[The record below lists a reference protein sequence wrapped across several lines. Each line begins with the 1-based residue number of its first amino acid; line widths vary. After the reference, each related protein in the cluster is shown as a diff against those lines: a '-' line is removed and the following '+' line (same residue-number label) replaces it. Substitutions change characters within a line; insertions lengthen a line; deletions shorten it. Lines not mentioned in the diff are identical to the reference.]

1 MRVKRA
7 EVVESVQVLADADCL
22 TSRAGTALLT
32 GVADRVG
39 LTGGLSRAFRDLR
52 QRRSRHDPGR
62 TLRDLAVIIADGGD
76 CLSDLGALRDQ
87 PALFGEVASQATAW
101 RAVAA
106 IDDDRLGRVRAARA
120 RARERVWRLAGAPRR
135 VILDIDATLITAHSE
150 KERAAGNYK
159 HGYGFHPLLC
169 YEAEAQE
176 ALAGI
181 LRPGNA
187 GANTACDHIEVFEH
201 ALAQLPEEAK
211 TPGLLVRADSGGAT
225 HAFLDHVVASGCQ
238 FSVGFDLTEPVREA
252 ILVVPERA
260 WRPALTQAGEQREG
274 AAVAELSL
282 DLSKWPEGTR
292 AICRR
297 ERPHPG
303 AQLSFTDHNG
313 YRFQVVITNQ
323 PGRRIERL
331 EQLHRQHAVV
341 EDRIRCGKDTGIR
354 NLPFQKFQPNAA
366 WLELALIGHDLL
378 CWTQRL
384 LLAPAVHAHQ
394 DTTGEPL
401 GELARC
407 EPKRLRYRLLHV
419 AGRLTRHARRLRLHL
434 PAAGRGEP
442 RSGSPSTAC
451 RRCRHRHSGPGGAT
465 GEANRSTGRPQRP
478 QRHPHGRPSR
488 PASEPPHPASSTYPV
503 RSSLG
508 SLNSIPPTAASCL
521 MNGPG

>member
-1 MRVKRA
+1 MWVKRS
-7 EVVESVQVLADADCL
+7 EVAESVQVLADADSL

-32 GVADRVG
+32 GLADRVG
-39 LTGGLSRAFRDLR
+39 LTRGLSEAVADVRK
-52 QRRSRHDPGR
+52 RRSRHDPGR
-62 TLRDLAVIIADGGD
+62 TLRDLAVMVADGGD

-101 RAVAA
+101 RAIAA
-106 IDDDRLGRVRAARA
+106 LEQGRLEAVRAARA
-120 RARERVWRLAGAPRR
+120 RARARARVWQLAGGPRR
-135 VILDIDATLITAHSE
+135 VVLDIDATLITAHSD

-159 HGYGFHPLLC
+159 HGFGFHPLLC
-169 YEAEAQE
+169 YEGETQE

-187 GANTACDHIEVFEH
+187 GANTAADHVAVLDL
-201 ALAQLPEEAK
+201 ALAQLPAGVK
-211 TPGLLVRADSGGAT
+211 TAGLLVRADSGGAT
-225 HAFLDHVVASGCQ
+225 HAFLDDVVARGFR

-252 ILVVPERA
+252 ILAVPEQA
-260 WRPALTQAGEQREG
+260 WRPALTQEGEQREG

-282 DLSKWPEGTR
+282 DLSNWPQGTR

-313 YRFQVVITNQ
+313 YRFQVFITNQ
-323 PGRRIERL
+323 QGKRIERL

-341 EDRIRCGKDTGIR
+341 EDRIRCGKDTGLR
-354 NLPFQKFQPNAA
+354 NLPFQKFQPNAG

-384 LLAPAVHAHQ
+384 VLAPAARAHE
-394 DTTGEPL
+394 DATGTLL

-434 PAAGRGEP
+434 PRGWP
-442 RSGSPSTAC
+442 WGNAL
-451 RRCRHRHSGPGGAT
+451 RRAFERLQAL
-465 GEANRSTGRPQRP
+465 
-478 QRHPHGRPSR
+478 
-488 PASEPPHPASSTYPV
+488 PAP
-503 RSSLG
+503 L
-508 SLNSIPPTAASCL
+508 
-521 MNGPG
+521 